1 MKALDNLKT
10 AWEDSSKNAKLAAV
24 ASVAV
29 LGLIIFI
36 QANRNSE
43 VQANALKASAEAAAK
58 AQIKNDPLNF
68 STVRTLPVVNRNQGL
83 EDEDKR
89 INVLDEQIKKLQ
101 ATTDD
106 FVAKFL
112 NKTALN
118 PVTPTPT
125 AFNSNPFNQ
134 NVSQSSANMDL
145 NKKIETPP
153 PINFDTTI
161 KKNLNELESKG
172 SGDNATALDES
183 ISGPT
188 SPTLKVWEAA
198 KRADP
203 VKSKDPELVIPA
215 NSFLEGVLL
224 SGVNARAKFGAQSS
238 GGGGSGGGGGYG
250 ATGGSISANDVGTP
264 FVTKL
269 KNNAVLPNGWKVS
282 DLGDCFVGGSARG
295 EIPTERALVV
305 AKTISCIGTDGVVW
319 EGEMN
324 AYGVDIDG
332 KNGLA
337 GKLVSKEGRLIRDS
351 VIAGM
356 VAGFGSSFSPSAI
369 PAYNSTAT
377 SGQTTGAQYPN
388 GSLIAQSSIGQGI
401 SQSSQLI
408 TRFYLDYANSVFPV
422 VEVNSATHITWVLL
436 KSLTLTKK
444 KYGVQL

>member
-10 AWEDSSKNAKLAAV
+10 LWEDSSKNAKLAALG
-24 ASVAV
+24 SVAV
-29 LGLIIFI
+29 LGLIILI
-36 QANRNSE
+36 QVNRNSE
-43 VQANALKASAEAAAK
+43 VQANLVKANAETAAK

-68 STVRTLPVVNRNQGL
+68 ASVRTLPTTNRNLGL
-83 EDEDKR
+83 EDEDNR
-89 INVLDEQIKKLQ
+89 ISLLENELKKLQ
-101 ATTDD
+101 ASQGDL
-106 FVAKFL
+106 VAKALAKNTSAGAASNSNALASQFPQSSL
-112 NKTALN
+112 NPQKVALN
-118 PVTPTPT
+118 I
-125 AFNSNPFNQ
+125 
-134 NVSQSSANMDL
+134 DL
-145 NKKIETPP
+145 NKAIDSPP
-153 PINFDTTI
+153 EISFPKPPLDKSFPTT
-161 KKNLNELESKG
+161 EGADASEQSVAQG
-172 SGDNATALDES
+172 SGPAAPS
-183 ISGPT
+183 
-188 SPTLKVWEAA
+188 LKVWEAT
-198 KRADP
+198 KRAEP
-203 VKSKDPELVIPA
+203 TKAKDPELVIPA

-238 GGGGSGGGGGYG
+238 GSGGGGYG
-250 ATGGSISANDVGTP
+250 AAGGSVSANDVGTP

-269 KNNAVLPNGWKVS
+269 KSNAVLPNGWRVA
-282 DLGDCFVGGSARG
+282 DLGDCFVGASARG

-319 EGEMN
+319 EGNME

-369 PAYNSTAT
+369 PSYNSSAT

-388 GSLIAQSSIGQGI
+388 ASLIAQSSIGQGV
-401 SQSSQLI
+401 SQSSQLV

-422 VEVNSATHITWVLL
+422 VEVNSATRITWVLL

-444 KYGVQL
+444 RYGVSS

>member
-1 MKALDNLKT
+1 MKAIENLKT

-89 INVLDEQIKKLQ
+89 INVLDEQIKRLQ

-106 FVAKFL
+106 FAAKFL
-112 NKTALN
+112 NKTAVSQSLIN
-118 PVTPTPT
+118 PN
-125 AFNSNPFNQ
+125 AG
-134 NVSQSSANMDL
+134 QSSANIDL

-153 PINFDTTI
+153 PINFDTPI
-161 KKNLNELESKG
+161 KKNLTELETKG
-172 SGDNATALDES
+172 VGDSAPTVDEP

-238 GGGGSGGGGGYG
+238 SGGGGGGYG
-250 ATGGSISANDVGTP
+250 ASGGSISANDVGTP

>member
-1 MKALDNLKT
+1 VKAIDNLKT
-10 AWEDSSKNAKLAAV
+10 LWEESSKNAKLAALG
-24 ASVAV
+24 SVAM

-36 QANRNSE
+36 QINRNSE
-43 VQANALKASAEAAAK
+43 VQANLIKTNAEAAAK

-68 STVRTLPVVNRNQGL
+68 ASVRTLPTINRNLGL
-83 EDEDKR
+83 EDEDNRISLLENELKR
-89 INVLDEQIKKLQ
+89 VL
-101 ATTDD
+101 ASNDD
-106 FVAKFL
+106 LAAKVL
-112 NKTALN
+112 AKNANAL
-118 PVTPTPT
+118 PSQFP
-125 AFNSNPFNQ
+125 
-134 NVSQSSANMDL
+134 QSSPISQKDLPPIDL
-145 NKKIETPP
+145 NK
-153 PINFDTTI
+153 
-161 KKNLNELESKG
+161 
-172 SGDNATALDES
+172 ALDPLPALSFPKSALDKSPLSTES
-183 ISGPT
+183 PNASERSVSQDNGGAAP
-188 SPTLKVWEAA
+188 PLKVWEAT
-198 KRADP
+198 KRAEQ
-203 VKSKDPELVIPA
+203 VKAKDPELVIPA

-238 GGGGSGGGGGYG
+238 GSGGGGYG
-250 ATGGSISANDVGTP
+250 AVGGSVSANDVGTP

-269 KNNAVLPNGWKVS
+269 KSNAVLPNGWRIA

-305 AKTISCIGTDGVVW
+305 AKTISCIGADGVVW
-319 EGEMN
+319 EGNME

-369 PAYNSTAT
+369 PSYNSTAT

-388 GSLIAQSSIGQGI
+388 GSLIAQSSIGQGV

-422 VEVNSATHITWVLL
+422 VEVNSATRITWVLL

-444 KYGVQL
+444 RYGVS